1 MGALKRRGHGLSR
14 FPLRIAVDTATA
26 AAIATG
32 MATAATASAT
42 SIAIAASVA
51 SSATGQS
58 YFLGERGWPGIF
70 LIEDIERRQAD
81 IGDFLLTKKYFV
93 TL

>member
-1 MGALKRRGHGLSR
+1 LASLKRGDHDGLSG

-26 AAIATG
+26 ATIATG
-32 MATAATASAT
+32 MATAATASR
-42 SIAIAASVA
+42 AIAASVA

-58 YFLGERGWPGIF
+58 YFLGERWWPGIF

-81 IGDFLLTKKYFV
+81 IGDFLLTEKYFV